1 MKKKF
6 RGWLFLSQGIF
17 LIMLS
22 LCYMLLYFVFFPIY
36 YNWLKDKQISNA
48 YLDIQDL
55 DLGNMDEDD
64 YSAFAIYENENF
76 SFSIAD
82 QDMNPIYTTKKP
94 SEFYVNRN
102 IASKLDTF
110 SRTPDIIHRD
120 SKLREATKLRGIVTQ
135 KGIDYY
141 IVIKDTPIRDSG
153 GSIMAQFLFG
163 VIAVLL
169 LFGFFAVW
177 KISRRFSKPIEHLA
191 LVAGKISAKDFNTR
205 ADENA
210 EYEEASQL
218 AKCLNQIADQLQQSL
233 GQIEGNRKQFIQQN
247 VQQERRDKLQKD
259 FIANISHELKTPLA
273 VISSQTEM
281 IAYAGEDDREY
292 YLSSIQEEIA
302 KISNMVS
309 GLLNMS
315 TIDRQMENMMEKT
328 LDMKDVLE
336 YIIMKY
342 DGLIK
347 KKMLH
352 MDVFLEEGCL
362 VCGDREYIEQAVNN
376 YMMNAFEHTEMGGH
390 IRLTLKK
397 QKSDIRV
404 GVYNSG
410 QPIPQKELNQ
420 IWNGFFTTKKKEADA
435 FSHVGLGL
443 YIVQSVITMQN
454 GECGVDNLP
463 DGVEFWFTLPEKAQ
477 E

>member
-1 MKKKF
+1 MKKKI

-17 LIMLS
+17 LVTLS
-22 LCYMLLYFVFFPIY
+22 VCYLLLYFVFFPIY
-36 YNWLKDKQISNA
+36 YNWIKDKQISNA

-55 DLGNMDEDD
+55 DLGSLEEDD
-64 YSAFAIYENENF
+64 FSAFAVYENENITF
-76 SFSIAD
+76 NIAD
-82 QDMNPIYTTKKP
+82 QNMNPIYTTRKP

-102 IASKLDTF
+102 IASKLDAF

-120 SKLREATKLRGIVTQ
+120 SKLQEATKLRGIITQ
-135 KGIDYY
+135 KGVDYY
-141 IVIKDTPIRDSG
+141 IVIKDTPIRGNG
-153 GSIMAQFLFG
+153 GTITAQFLFG
-163 VIAVLL
+163 IVGILL
-169 LFGFFAVW
+169 LFGFFAIW
-177 KISRRFSKPIEHLA
+177 QISRKFSKPIERLA
-191 LVAGKISAKDFNTR
+191 LVAERICAKDFKKR
-205 ADENA
+205 ANEDA
-210 EYEEASQL
+210 EYEEATRL
-218 AKCLNQIADQLQQSL
+218 AVSLNQIADQFQQSL

-315 TIDRQMENMMEKT
+315 TIDRQMENMMQKT
-328 LDMKDVLE
+328 LDMKEILE
-336 YIIMKY
+336 YAVMKY

-352 MDVFLEEGCL
+352 MDVFLEEHCL
-362 VCGDREYIEQAVNN
+362 ICGDREYIEQAINN

-390 IRLTLKK
+390 IRLTLRK

-410 QPIPQKELNQ
+410 QPIPQEQLEQ

-454 GECGVDNLP
+454 GKCGVENLP
-463 DGVEFWFTLPEKAQ
+463 DGVEFWFTLPQKEQ

>member
-153 GSIMAQFLFG
+153 GGIMAQFLFG

-336 YIIMKY
+336 YIIMK
-342 DGLIK
+342 
-347 KKMLH
+347 
-352 MDVFLEEGCL
+352 
-362 VCGDREYIEQAVNN
+362 
-376 YMMNAFEHTEMGGH
+376 
-390 IRLTLKK
+390 
-397 QKSDIRV
+397 
-404 GVYNSG
+404 
-410 QPIPQKELNQ
+410 
-420 IWNGFFTTKKKEADA
+420 
-435 FSHVGLGL
+435 
-443 YIVQSVITMQN
+443 
-454 GECGVDNLP
+454 
-463 DGVEFWFTLPEKAQ
+463 
-477 E
+477 

>member
-1 MKKKF
+1 MRKKI
-6 RGWLFLSQGIF
+6 RGWLFLSQGIY
-17 LIMLS
+17 LVMLS
-22 LCYMLLYFVFFPIY
+22 CGYLLLYFFFFPIY
-36 YNWLKDKQISNA
+36 YNWIKDKQIANA

-55 DLGNMDEDD
+55 DLGNLDENDF
-64 YSAFAIYENENF
+64 SSFAIYENEGLT
-76 SFSIAD
+76 FSIAN
-82 QDMNPIYTTKKP
+82 QDMVPVYTSKKP

-102 IASKLDTF
+102 IATKLDAF
-110 SRTPDIIHRD
+110 SKTPDIIHR
-120 SKLREATKLRGIVTQ
+120 STKLQEATKLRGIITQ
-135 KGIDYY
+135 KGISYY
-141 IVIKDTPIRDSG
+141 IVIKDASLRDSG
-153 GSIMAQFLFG
+153 GNITAQFLLG
-163 VIAVLL
+163 TIGVLL
-169 LFGFFAVW
+169 LLSFFSIWRISKHFSRPIERLAFVAE
-177 KISRRFSKPIEHLA
+177 KISS
-191 LVAGKISAKDFNTR
+191 KDFSVH

-210 EYEEASQL
+210 EYEETVRL
-218 AKCLNQIADQLQQSL
+218 AKSLNLISEQFQQNL

-302 KISNMVS
+302 KITNMVS

-315 TIDRQMENMMEKT
+315 TFDRQMENMIEKT
-328 LDMKDVLE
+328 LDMKEILE

-342 DGLIK
+342 DGLIQ

-352 MDVFLEEGCL
+352 LDVFLEDQCL
-362 VCGDREYIEQAVNN
+362 ILGDREYIEQAVNN

-390 IRLTLKK
+390 IRVTLRK
-397 QKSDIRV
+397 QKTDIRV

-410 QPIPQKELNQ
+410 QPIPDKNVEQ
-420 IWNGFFTTKKKEADA
+420 IWNGFFTTKKKNADA
-435 FSHVGLGL
+435 FSHAGLGL

-454 GECGVDNLP
+454 GECGVENLP
-463 DGVEFWFTLPEKAQ
+463 EGVEFWFTLPQKE
-477 E
+477 